1 MQKKMIRAKT
11 LEEEQYQSVQQR
23 KEGKLYDTKLL
34 F

>member
-1 MQKKMIRAKT
+1 MIRAKT
-11 LEEEQYQSVQQR
+11 LEKEQYQSDLQR